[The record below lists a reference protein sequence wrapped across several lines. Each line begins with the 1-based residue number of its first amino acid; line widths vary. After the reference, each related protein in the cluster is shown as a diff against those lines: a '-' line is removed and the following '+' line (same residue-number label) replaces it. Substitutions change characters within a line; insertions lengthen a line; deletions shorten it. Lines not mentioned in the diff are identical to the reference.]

1 MSRPRVERT
10 GAEAAAEAE
19 RDHSGRGR
27 GREAGA
33 GRSQGKAAGGSP
45 AGKSAFREYAEAI
58 LSALALALVIRTFFV
73 QAFKIPSGSMLP
85 TLEIGDHLLVNK
97 LLYGLRVPLS
107 GQRFFDFFEPERGDI
122 VVFVFP
128 EDPSKDFIK
137 RVVGI
142 PGDTIEIRRKQLFRN
157 GQPVDVAEEPYAQ
170 WVRPVEPGLRDQ
182 FGPVTVPE
190 GQVFVMGDNRDQSY
204 DSRFWGFVPY
214 ENIKGKA
221 FVIYWS
227 WDSDHT
233 WPRFGRIGNA
243 VK

>member
-1 MSRPRVERT
+1 MSRPRGERT
-10 GAEAAAEAE
+10 GAQAGTEAA
-19 RDHSGRGR
+19 RDPSGRGER
-27 GREAGA
+27 TGSGRPQGEAGG
-33 GRSQGKAAGGSP
+33 GRP

-107 GQRFFDFFEPERGDI
+107 GQRFFDYFEPERGDI
-122 VVFVFP
+122 IVFVFP

-137 RVVGI
+137 RVVGL
-142 PGDTIEIRRKQLFRN
+142 PGDTIEIRKKQLFRN
-157 GQPVDVAEEPYAQ
+157 GVPVDVVEEPYAR
-170 WVRPVEPGLRDQ
+170 WVRPLEPGPRDQ

-190 GQVFVMGDNRDQSY
+190 GHVFVMGDNRDQSY